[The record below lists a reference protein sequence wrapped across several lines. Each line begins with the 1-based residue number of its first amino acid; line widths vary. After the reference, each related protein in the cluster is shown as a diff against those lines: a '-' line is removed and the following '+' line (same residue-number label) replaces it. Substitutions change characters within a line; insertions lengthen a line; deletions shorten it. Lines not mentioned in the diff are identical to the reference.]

1 LASTQI
7 AVSFEDGLAK
17 VAYGTLTHG
26 DLVVTRTLTL
36 KDEEFD
42 DFLTR
47 EKTPDFIVV
56 NNFKNFYQDVL
67 LLPPTGEKYLKTLVE
82 SGIRKNAP
90 ELKNFT
96 FFYAVLRERL
106 HEGKM
111 VKETFVFAVD
121 NSELNLLIERFTRYG
136 KNVSR
141 LYSDVFTLSQL
152 IQSSGESDDKT
163 VLCILDSSSTK
174 SLFLIREGKLFF
186 IRVVQSHQAGL
197 DEYDISNINMT
208 INYTRQT
215 LRDNPSKAV
224 LISPS
229 KREHEVVEGLTIP
242 SAFIEYPPN
251 IVAAEEVKQEFVL
264 PIAAIL
270 TAKKFRR
277 ESLLPKTYRGFL
289 VQKTILLLCIGV
301 FLLSSVL
308 GLGYM
313 MLRFYEVYSIKK
325 SIAPLKDTLIG
336 RQGVYNEFVD
346 SNRELQKF
354 TPLLNYLNT
363 ENATP
368 DIQKALIA
376 LQSLQVENIRI
387 KDIEVKNDRQELIV
401 QIKGIVVARTYTEL
415 QLNFQKLLSNI
426 KKTDGMEISSQK
438 VDLIG
443 KDFSIEVKWKM

>member
-1 LASTQI
+1 
-7 AVSFEDGLAK
+7 
-17 VAYGTLTHG
+17 
-26 DLVVTRTLTL
+26 
-36 KDEEFD
+36 
-42 DFLTR
+42 
-47 EKTPDFIVV
+47 
-56 NNFKNFYQDVL
+56 
-67 LLPPTGEKYLKTLVE
+67 
-82 SGIRKNAP
+82 
-90 ELKNFT
+90 
-96 FFYAVLRERL
+96 
-106 HEGKM
+106 
-111 VKETFVFAVD
+111 VD
-121 NSELNLLIERFTRYG
+121 NSELNVLIERFTRYG
-136 KNVSR
+136 KNISR
-141 LYSDVFTLSQL
+141 LYSDIFTLSQL

-325 SIAPLKDTLIG
+325 SITPLKDVLIG

-387 KDIEVKNDRQELIV
+387 KDIEVKNDRQALIV